1 MENTYFPLPLLN
13 SIGKVDLTFL
23 LIVIGAIVAA
33 VAFYFLIPLFRR
45 KQYKE
50 ARENLKKREEAFRAA
65 TGSASLSA
73 HTPEERMAEEDP
85 EVLGKIRP
93 QTPAGADVSSGD
105 EPFDGAPQG

>member
-1 MENTYFPLPLLN
+1 MQNLFRPLPLLN

-23 LIVIGAIVAA
+23 LIVIGAIVLA

-65 TGSASLSA
+65 TGSSSLSA
-73 HTPEERMAEEDP
+73 NAASAPAPEEDDASGPAPAAPSGTED
-85 EVLGKIRP
+85 
-93 QTPAGADVSSGD
+93 ASGGMFD
-105 EPFDGAPQG
+105 EAQEG

>member
-1 MENTYFPLPLLN
+1 MENLFRPLPLLN
-13 SIGKVDLTFL
+13 SLGKVDLTFL
-23 LIVIGAIVAA
+23 LIVIGAIVIA

-65 TGSASLSA
+65 TGSATLSA
-73 HTPEERMAEEDP
+73 HTPETHMADEDP

-93 QTPAGADVSSGD
+93 EKPAGSDVSSD
-105 EPFDGAPQG
+105 EPFDEAPQG